1 MIKCGAKIMT
11 IKFERIYR
19 NYLPTKEQNKELVE
33 IKLVLKNSLIFFQ
46 KKSVFF
52 FMNWNVINLKKYSY
66 KKLF

>member
-46 KKSVFF
+46 KKSVF
-52 FMNWNVINLKKYSY
+52 S
-66 KKLF
+66 